1 MDTDTV
7 IGTDDVKDPNAFDEK
22 CFGPRKALKEIED
35 QVKAL
40 MKHPVFNGDAGR
52 ADQHSEMK
60 ANVMFAYRHIED
72 ARMRLGKAI
81 QAYDGGTSCYP
92 R

>member
-1 MDTDTV
+1 VGEETTV
-7 IGTDDVKDPNAFDEK
+7 GQVAQKDPNAFDEK
-22 CFGPRKALKEIED
+22 CFGPREALKSIGS

-40 MKHPVFNGDAGR
+40 MGHPIFTAGGYE
-52 ADQHSEMK
+52 DFGEMK
-60 ANVMFAYRHIED
+60 ANIMLAYRHIED
-72 ARMRLGKAI
+72 ARMRLGKAV